1 MDDKDDRQILKLLRV
16 QAAALAVMSEVLENV
31 DNIHPC
37 DIHNDDVKVRQLSEA
52 FQNLYKELKA

>member
-16 QAAALAVMSEVLENV
+16 QAASLAVISEALENV
-31 DNIHPC
+31 DNVHPC
-37 DIHNDDVKVRQLSEA
+37 DMHNDDVKVKQLSEA